1 MQFIY
6 TQEEQQQLDQS
17 IAILRILNNAA
28 IKVQENFANTECT
41 ENCKGCVFEG
51 TVIGDNTCLMKRQID
66 KSIKPDSNEEQI

>member
-17 IAILRILNNAA
+17 MAILRILNNAA

-41 ENCKGCVFEG
+41 ENCKSCVFEG
-51 TVIGDNTCLMKRQID
+51 TVIGDNMCLMKRQID
-66 KSIKPDSNEEQI
+66 KSIKPNSDEEQI